1 MQLICKHSSPLC
13 VVCIVCSACVF
24 ACVCMCACMCACV
37 HVLMCACAYVCMC
50 ACVHVRM
57 CVCVHVRM
65 CACVCVNVC
74 TCVCVHV
81 RMCACVCVHVCMCL
95 CTCIPGSQS
104 LKAPNTSSQIE
115 SFWGLYRL
123 VLIPIKTCG
132 LKKVHKHS
140 PGSMEL
146 LSIQHFCPQHAL
158 FLSSV
163 HFPQFIISSLSALPP
178 LPPLPSPLPTTTT
191 FYISAISLSLLLS
204 PKRMG
209 MGTVQASKAPN
220 ILGMQQWVQVWLWLC
235 SVDIQPL
242 HPAGR

>member
-1 MQLICKHSSPLC
+1 
-13 VVCIVCSACVF
+13 
-24 ACVCMCACMCACV
+24 MCACMCACVYVCMCLCV

-50 ACVHVRM
+50 VCVHLLMCACVYVCM
-57 CVCVHVRM
+57 CVCVHVY
-65 CACVCVNVC
+65 
-74 TCVCVHV
+74 
-81 RMCACVCVHVCMCL
+81 VHVCMCL

-163 HFPQFIISSLSALPP
+163 HFPPIYHPVIIGIAPP
-178 LPPLPSPLPTTTT
+178 PPFPPLPSPLPLLHLCHLPLPPALTEKDGNGYSSGKQSTQPSG
-191 FYISAISLSLLLS
+191 YAVMGASLVVALLC
-204 PKRMG
+204 RH
-209 MGTVQASKAPN
+209 TATAPCWQ
-220 ILGMQQWVQVWLWLC
+220 M
-235 SVDIQPL
+235 S
-242 HPAGR
+242 